1 MFLFLLLILC
11 SVAFGEYELAAVALL
26 KSTDTTCIAT
36 NGDIEYWVNMAT
48 SAHSATK
55 IMATD
60 LIEMSTLNV
69 RGHLDVSGN
78 KVDISVSTVAK
89 DVSITGKL
97 STRRI
102 TDVDVEI
109 VTNTERIQSLESTLS
124 TLESRIK
131 ALEESKR

>member
-78 KVDISVSTVAK
+78 KVDISVDTIAT
-89 DVSITGKL
+89 DVSITGRL
-97 STRRI
+97 STQSI
-102 TDVDVEI
+102 SDVDVEI
-109 VTNTERIQSLESTLS
+109 VKNTNSIQSLQDVIDS
-124 TLESRIK
+124 LESRIN
-131 ALEESKR
+131 ALE

>member
-78 KVDISVSTVAK
+78 KVDISVSTVATH
-89 DVSITGKL
+89 VSITGKL
-97 STRRI
+97 STPRI
-102 TDVDVEI
+102 TDVDDKI
-109 VTNTERIQSLESTLS
+109 ITNTESIESLRSAIAL
-124 TLESRIK
+124 LESRLL
-131 ALEESKR
+131 ALDID